1 MKLSLNLNAASYQLM
16 LQDVTLDISDDEIGT
31 NWWTEE
37 DQERMLSV
45 KFDERLVVI
54 GTFRDAVV
62 PVYVEVFGYE
72 PVIDSDTWD
81 QISECSLVTHTG
93 TIFIMGNFDYLP
105 EREKYFLGFNLVGVR
120 IYYGGASTIDEME
133 ISGQDYY
140 MIHLWPI
147 EKRIDLRTIKQRPIH
162 DL

>member
-16 LQDVTLDISDDEIGT
+16 LQDVTLDISDDEIGA

-62 PVYVEVFGYE
+62 PVL
-72 PVIDSDTWD
+72 
-81 QISECSLVTHTG
+81 SL
-93 TIFIMGNFDYLP
+93 
-105 EREKYFLGFNLVGVR
+105 
-120 IYYGGASTIDEME
+120 
-133 ISGQDYY
+133 
-140 MIHLWPI
+140 IHI
-147 EKRIDLRTIKQRPIH
+147 
-162 DL
+162 